1 MTALE
6 TLIELE
12 SKGLDEIKTMQEA
25 LREETEMES
34 MVFKLTKAE
43 LIESLDCFLM
53 ESKKIMN
60 RSD

>member
-43 LIESLDCFLM
+43 L
-53 ESKKIMN
+53 
-60 RSD
+60 